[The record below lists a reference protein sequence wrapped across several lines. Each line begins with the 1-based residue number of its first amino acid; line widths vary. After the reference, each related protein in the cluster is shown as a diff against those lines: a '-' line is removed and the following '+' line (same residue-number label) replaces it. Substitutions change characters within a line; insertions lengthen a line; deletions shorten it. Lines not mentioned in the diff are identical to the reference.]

1 MNATYAMEQSINTA
15 FIDMSAS
22 IPDGPD
28 KILKTANQLGIPP
41 ADRDP
46 DFPGIPESSG
56 EDLEADSRITL
67 GKARLSP
74 INMANAYATIAAE
87 GQRADVH
94 VIEKVK
100 NSAGETL
107 YNFKQ
112 PDRPGVSK
120 DVAADTSYAM
130 QQVVQNGTGQ
140 AALGLSPYHAAGK
153 TGTATNDKDQV
164 SSAWFVGYTPQLST
178 AVMYVRGDGDDQLDG
193 WLPSYFGADYPADTW
208 TAIMRRDMEGLE
220 VEYFPPPA
228 NLDGDAPEDGHAP
241 YTPPPTPT
249 KKPSPTKTTK
259 TPDEPT
265 PTARRRTTPP
275 PAADADR
282 LVQPARLPDRPRT
295 PVARPHAHRQPDGG
309 GVAAAAASGPGTRR
323 RSGSGRGDHPAR
335 WRRPARVRDRVHP
348 TLDDPVVTALSE
360 SVGGPVGQRVGRHP
374 WWTPVRVVLALTA
387 LCFALGMVQKASCY
401 DHTWQNGD
409 AVYSHLC
416 YSDLPY
422 LYTGRGFVELNWPF
436 TDDAQVRDRYDV
448 MEYPVVIS
456 YYAWGAAWVTHWLN
470 GSPDISP
477 RYAQGV
483 GGLSSD
489 PEVSK
494 EIRYFVIVNAVGFA
508 VAALLAAWLLS
519 GVNPRRP
526 WDAALFAL
534 SPALA
539 LSALVNWDMLAVVLV
554 AGALWAWARD
564 RPVLT
569 GVLIGLG
576 TATKLFPLFLLGGV
590 LVICLRNRRVRDFAL
605 TAGAAVAA
613 WVLAN
618 LPAYLT
624 GPEQWRV
631 FWHFNADR
639 GRRPRLD
646 LAGRGAGEGHRDPGA
661 HDQRGLLGLL
671 RGLVPR
677 GPRAG
682 HAGARD
688 PAAGAARLPGGRRLP
703 AGEQGLLAPVRPLA
717 AAARR
722 DRAPALARPAGLA
735 GR

>member
-1 MNATYAMEQSINTA
+1 M
-15 FIDMSAS
+15 
-22 IPDGPD
+22 
-28 KILKTANQLGIPP
+28 
-41 ADRDP
+41 
-46 DFPGIPESSG
+46 
-56 EDLEADSRITL
+56 
-67 GKARLSP
+67 
-74 INMANAYATIAAE
+74 
-87 GQRADVH
+87 
-94 VIEKVK
+94 
-100 NSAGETL
+100 
-107 YNFKQ
+107 
-112 PDRPGVSK
+112 
-120 DVAADTSYAM
+120 
-130 QQVVQNGTGQ
+130 
-140 AALGLSPYHAAGK
+140 
-153 TGTATNDKDQV
+153 
-164 SSAWFVGYTPQLST
+164 
-178 AVMYVRGDGDDQLDG
+178 
-193 WLPSYFGADYPADTW
+193 
-208 TAIMRRDMEGLE
+208 
-220 VEYFPPPA
+220 
-228 NLDGDAPEDGHAP
+228 
-241 YTPPPTPT
+241 
-249 KKPSPTKTTK
+249 
-259 TPDEPT
+259 
-265 PTARRRTTPP
+265 TTP
-275 PAADADR
+275 R
-282 LVQPARLPDRPRT
+282 
-295 PVARPHAHRQPDGG
+295 GG
-309 GVAAAAASGPGTRR
+309 
-323 RSGSGRGDHPAR
+323 D
-335 WRRPARVRDRVHP
+335 DRVHP

-360 SVGGPVGQRVGRHP
+360 SVGGPVGERVGRHP

-401 DHTWQNGD
+401 DQTWQNND

-436 TDDAQVRDRYDV
+436 SDDAQVRDRYDV

-590 LVICLRNRRVRDFAL
+590 LVICLRNRRVRDFVL
-605 TAGAAVAA
+605 TTGAAVAT

-639 GRRPRLD
+639 GPDLGSFWLVVAQAKDIAIQAHTINVVSWVFFGAWCLGVLALGIRAPESPRLAQLGFLVVAGFLLVNKVYSPQYVLWLLPLAVIARPRWRDQLVWQGGEVLYYVMVWWYLGGELD
-646 LAGRGAGEGHRDPGA
+646 PASGGDAGFYWLAIVIRMLAE
-661 HDQRGLLGLL
+661 LY
-671 RGLVPR
+671 LV
-677 GPRAG
+677 AIV
-682 HAGARD
+682 ARD
-688 PAAGAARLPGGRRLP
+688 VLQPWHDPVDRTP
-703 AGEQGLLAPVRPLA
+703 PVRRRELA
-717 AAARR
+717 
-722 DRAPALARPAGLA
+722 LS
-735 GR
+735 